1 MSQPNE
7 KVTVTI
13 SPDLYRMLEIEA
25 QRRDIGIGTLCRH
38 LITKSLKH
46 SFAGD
51 MSLKQLVRLIG
62 DDAQEF

>member
-1 MSQPNE
+1 MRKPNE
-7 KVTVTI
+7 KVTVTV
-13 SPDLYRMLEIEA
+13 SPDLYHLLEIEA

-51 MSLKQLVRLIG
+51 MSLKQLIRLIG
-62 DDAQEF
+62 SDGQEY